1 MTNAVTNSMAST
13 GSASPSIMC
22 FDCSA
27 DNFIRKSGSFNYF
40 FNDFV
45 IQSNELTINLVN
57 PEIVAM
63 GASEKTSP
71 FKYKIKCYDSND
83 NELAA
88 VAYLTFVGSQDMNTG
103 NTTLKLDDNA
113 LASAK
118 LPTHISPHLTGSVV
132 KVHVDFSGS
141 NIVTT
146 VYNGDTGAV
155 LCTVTGLAISAP
167 VAKLKITVMLD
178 VYADWVSS
186 NSAFNI
192 DLLNSS
198 IEAPS
203 LANKIGL
210 VLGNSL

>member
-1 MTNAVTNSMAST
+1 MTNALTNSMASS

-40 FNDFV
+40 FKDFV

-57 PEIVAM
+57 PEIIAM

-71 FKYKIKCYDSND
+71 FKYQLKCYDADD

-88 VAYLTFVGSQDMNTG
+88 NAYITFVGSQDMNTG
-103 NTTLKLDDNA
+103 NTTLKLSDG

-118 LPTHISPHLTGSVV
+118 LPTHITPHLTGSAV
-132 KVHVDFSGS
+132 KVHVDFSGT
-141 NIVTT
+141 NVVTT
-146 VYNGDTGAV
+146 VIKGDTDAV

-167 VAKLKITVMLD
+167 VAKLKLTVMLD
-178 VYADWVSS
+178 ISSDWISS
-186 NSAFNI
+186 NSVFNI